1 MGGKRLFYKYEFSFF
16 RFSYNDINYALP
28 KLFFLKKNNAGLS
41 QDFLYDEHSLKQLEF
56 PHPLIFSD
64 ESDCL

>member
-1 MGGKRLFYKYEFSFF
+1 MLSL
-16 RFSYNDINYALP
+16 SC
-28 KLFFLKKNNAGLS
+28 FFLKKNNAGLS